1 MTLVKQSESK
11 QNLKLNKANSK
22 TTQNVSKAKK
32 KKKNLHQ
39 ITSIYPLFLI
49 NLPIPQRKIFVK
61 ISEKT
66 S

>member
-22 TTQNVSKAKK
+22 TTQNVSNAK